1 MDKKDEKKD
10 HVVVRN
16 DTGEKV
22 SSPMTESEATKMVND
37 KSVKESSGSTG
48 VSVKKILHG

>member
-1 MDKKDEKKD
+1 MDKNSEKKD

-22 SSPMTESEATKMVND
+22 SQPMTEANAKKLAQD
-37 KSVKESSGSTG
+37 KSVKESSGSAG
-48 VSVKKILHG
+48 VSVKQILHG